1 MPQFNTKDVTTP
13 NDGLVVYKNAHWL
26 CVNGDPKQALFF
38 GSAPQCNTNIKV
50 QEWAMKQDMYAKR
63 GDLQIV
69 FIETAFVP
77 QRN

>member
-1 MPQFNTKDVTTP
+1 MPIFNTKDVTEAK
-13 NDGLVVYKNAHWL
+13 DGLVVYKNAYWL
-26 CVNGDPKQALFF
+26 CVDGSPQHALFF
-38 GSAPQCNTNIKV
+38 GNAPQCNANIKV
-50 QEWAMKQDMYAKR
+50 QEWALKQDQYSKR